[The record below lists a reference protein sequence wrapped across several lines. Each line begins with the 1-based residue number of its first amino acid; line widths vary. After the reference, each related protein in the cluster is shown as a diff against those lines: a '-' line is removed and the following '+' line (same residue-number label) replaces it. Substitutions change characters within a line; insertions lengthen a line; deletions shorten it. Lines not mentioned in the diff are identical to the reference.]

1 MSAFLNRLN
10 LRPQELRLVVIVFAI
25 VFVVL
30 NVWLVV
36 PHFDDWGKAKK
47 RLAKAK
53 ATLVLYQREI
63 DPKRLGEYR
72 KKLRE
77 LEGAGSTVATDERS
91 FDLARIIQNQASASG
106 VTITRENPG
115 TVTSGKTNEFFEERA
130 RVIDVSTGEK
140 ELVDFLVALGS
151 TNSMIRVKSMNLKPD
166 QTQMRLMGGITLV
179 ASYQKKT
186 LPPKSNTT
194 AAKPAPASTPSRKL

>member
-25 VFVVL
+25 VFVVV
-30 NVWLVV
+30 NFWLVV

-47 RLAKAK
+47 SLAKTK
-53 ATLVLYQREI
+53 ATLALYQKEI
-63 DPKRLGEYR
+63 DPNRLGEYR

-91 FDLARIIQNQASASG
+91 FDLARIIQNQASSSG
-106 VTITRENPG
+106 VTIIRDSPTTISG
-115 TVTSGKTNEFFEERA
+115 GKTNEFFEERA
-130 RVIDVSTGEK
+130 RVIEVSTGEK

-151 TNSMIRVKSMNLKPD
+151 TNSVIRVKSLNLKPD
-166 QTQMRLMGGITLV
+166 QTQMKLVGGITLV
-179 ASYQKKT
+179 ASYPKVRPKK
-186 LPPKSNTT
+186 PS
-194 AAKPAPASTPSRKL
+194 AAASKNSPAPSRKS